1 MPNSIFRG
9 PLALSLMIV
18 AGFFAFSGSASAQGK
33 GKDKAPKPRE
43 EKKEE
48 PSKFTGSPPPKAVDE
63 AISKNADKM
72 KKDCQTLSEKMG
84 SEVHGAQG
92 TMIAITLE
100 EPTERATSL
109 TKMGEAMVYELAPEL
124 DVDPLQDLWAKNK
137 GPFNLYLFKT
147 KASFGDAYREFLEK
161 RFASYGLA
169 GENER
174 KRILEIGRFIREEP
188 GPLGGGEVTNYEEHL
203 AHMVGQM
210 VAHYMANGRPLL
222 KQVKTGDDGKPAYTG
237 PTKEEIEQM
246 KGEQQAW
253 LHEGFAMYCSVRFVG
268 RNAVYC
274 VSDSRYVGK
283 TGMADKDLDT
293 SYRLVCLEMAQGEE
307 DKAKDFATIIKTETN
322 ALNYLDLA
330 KSWSFF
336 DWMMR
341 PENRANLSAVMK
353 GMRNGS
359 FQGSL
364 KRNTGMS
371 LSDLESK
378 WKEFVLKE
386 YGGKKKSTPP
396 DPKNKKPDPKDPKK
410 K

>member
-1 MPNSIFRG
+1 
-9 PLALSLMIV
+9 
-18 AGFFAFSGSASAQGK
+18 
-33 GKDKAPKPRE
+33 
-43 EKKEE
+43 
-48 PSKFTGSPPPKAVDE
+48 
-63 AISKNADKM
+63 
-72 KKDCQTLSEKMG
+72 
-84 SEVHGAQG
+84 
-92 TMIAITLE
+92 
-100 EPTERATSL
+100 
-109 TKMGEAMVYELAPEL
+109 MVYELAPEL

-246 KGEQQAW
+246 KG
-253 LHEGFAMYCSVRFVG
+253 S
-268 RNAVYC
+268 
-274 VSDSRYVGK
+274 SRRGSRGLRHVLLGALRWAERRLTASATADMWEK
-283 TGMADKDLDT
+283 TGMADRTSDT

-322 ALNYLDLA
+322 ALNYPDLA

-341 PENRANLSAVMK
+341 PENRANPSAVMK
-353 GMRNGS
+353 GCATAPSRARSSATPGCHS
-359 FQGSL
+359 RISSRSG
-364 KRNTGMS
+364 R
-371 LSDLESK
+371 
-378 WKEFVLKE
+378 EFVLKE

-396 DPKNKKPDPKDPKK
+396 DPKNKSPIPRIRRRSDHGRGPRGGWSLTRARAPTARTRDPR
-410 K
+410 